1 MPIANLRHLF
11 SRRTLLPALFCLT
24 ISGCAH
30 QNGQKSLAPGPDD
43 SNRLPGIIVSGHS
56 RSFHPQQK
64 VESSPQIYSSPPKT
78 APVQVAKTTRPVPRP
93 TRSAPAKKLP
103 LQKDIYFS
111 FNSKKISYANLSVL
125 HAYSR
130 LLRKNPRLAL
140 RLYGHTDPVG
150 GSKFNHKLG
159 LERALAARRVLL
171 ATGVPAKRIF
181 VFSEGK
187 KLSQGFPECKKPNP
201 VCYARDRAVRIKV
214 VKMKILSGISKTHK
228 PKKRK

>member
-93 TRSAPAKKLP
+93 TRSAPAKKLL

-111 FNSKKISYANLSVL
+111 FNSKRFPMPISLFFMPTQGFCAKTPVWPFVSMDTPIRSEAASSTINGGWNGHWPPEECSLPQGFRPNVFL
-125 HAYSR
+125 FSR
-130 LLRKNPRLAL
+130 KERSCLRDSPNVKNPIRFATP
-140 RLYGHTDPVG
+140 GTEPC
-150 GSKFNHKLG
+150 G
-159 LERALAARRVLL
+159 L
-171 ATGVPAKRIF
+171 KW
-181 VFSEGK
+181 
-187 KLSQGFPECKKPNP
+187 
-201 VCYARDRAVRIKV
+201 
-214 VKMKILSGISKTHK
+214 
-228 PKKRK
+228 